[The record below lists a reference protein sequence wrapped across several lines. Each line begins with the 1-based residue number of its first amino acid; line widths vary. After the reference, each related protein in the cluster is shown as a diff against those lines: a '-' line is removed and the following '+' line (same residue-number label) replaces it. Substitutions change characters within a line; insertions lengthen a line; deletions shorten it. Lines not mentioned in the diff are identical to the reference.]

1 MRVQA
6 IPVFR
11 DLHILRKS
19 MLEAL
24 ADYAF
29 LADQL
34 LHKDYGDGI
43 LAGCELTTTEDSIFL
58 REGVLFYEGQ
68 MFLIKEP
75 MAVTYH
81 PTNTTMVLKVCFSEE
96 HTDGNFIYRE
106 IDLFLTEQTEL
117 QKGELELCRFKLQE
131 GAVLRYRYQN
141 FEDRNTEFDTLNTIH
156 AAYSVKGGTTLSP
169 EILREFAE
177 EMLKAE
183 ELSELDTLFCLQ
195 LLGQEHPVGL
205 PALAA
210 YVKRRDKK
218 KLKELSNLILY
229 KELARILKE
238 VYSRERTE
246 AGSTKKR
253 WKIMVD

>member
-1 MRVQA
+1 MRVQV

-68 MFLIKEP
+68 MFLIKES

-81 PTNTTMVLKVCFSEE
+81 PTNTTTVLKVRFSEE
-96 HTDGNFIYRE
+96 HT
-106 IDLFLTEQTEL
+106 LSL
-117 QKGELELCRFKLQE
+117 
-131 GAVLRYRYQN
+131 
-141 FEDRNTEFDTLNTIH
+141 IH
-156 AAYSVKGGTTLSP
+156 
-169 EILREFAE
+169 I
-177 EMLKAE
+177 
-183 ELSELDTLFCLQ
+183 
-195 LLGQEHPVGL
+195 
-205 PALAA
+205 
-210 YVKRRDKK
+210 
-218 KLKELSNLILY
+218 
-229 KELARILKE
+229 
-238 VYSRERTE
+238 
-246 AGSTKKR
+246 
-253 WKIMVD
+253 

>member
-1 MRVQA
+1 MRVQV
-6 IPVFR
+6 IPVFQ

-96 HTDGNFIYRE
+96 HTDGELLFTGR

-117 QKGELELCRFKLQE
+117 RKGELELCRFKLQE

-169 EILREFAE
+169 EIVREFAE

-210 YVKRRDKK
+210 LCETQGTKR
-218 KLKELSNLILY
+218 S
-229 KELARILKE
+229 
-238 VYSRERTE
+238 
-246 AGSTKKR
+246 
-253 WKIMVD
+253 